1 MLILV
6 LPISTLICL
15 IYGIVKLLKLKVDV
29 PPFIMMISTGF
40 VFSLVEAYIIYRFHG
55 LDNAY
60 VISKLVFIIVL
71 MFLNGLNTILK
82 SILIEKGVS
91 NHNLE
96 LVIKNNFLVDLLLI
110 ISIVLTIITLR

>member
-1 MLILV
+1 MIIFV

-40 VFSLVEAYIIYRFHG
+40 VFSLVETYIIYRFHG

-60 VISKLVFIIVL
+60 MLSKLVFIIVL

-82 SILIEKGVS
+82 SILIEKGVN

-96 LVIKNNFLVDLLLI
+96 LVIKNNFLVDFLLI
-110 ISIVLTIITLR
+110 ISIVLTIIVLR

>member
-1 MLILV
+1 MLIFV

-29 PPFIMMISTGF
+29 PPFIMMISSGF
-40 VFSLVEAYIIYRFHG
+40 VFSLVETYIIYRFHG

-60 VISKLVFIIVL
+60 VLSKLVFIIVL

-82 SILIEKGVS
+82 AILIEKGVK
-91 NHNLE
+91 NKNLE
-96 LVIKNNFLVDLLLI
+96 LVIKNNFLVDLLLVT
-110 ISIVLTIITLR
+110 SIVITIITLR

>member
-1 MLILV
+1 MIIFV

-40 VFSLVEAYIIYRFHG
+40 VFSLVETYIIYRFHG

-60 VISKLVFIIVL
+60 ILSKLVFIIVL

-82 SILIEKGVS
+82 SILIEKGVN
-91 NHNLE
+91 NHSLE
-96 LVIKNNFLVDLLLI
+96 LVIKNNFLVDFLLI